1 MDSEDKS
8 EGEVSMSKDSAKTY
22 QVVKTDAE
30 WRAMLTAE
38 QFRVLRQHG
47 TERPFQNAYNAN
59 KETGIYQ
66 CAGCAL
72 PLFSSEH
79 KYDSRTGWPS
89 FWRPISESALGKQ
102 TDRNLLF
109 QTRTEVHCSRCGGH
123 QGHVFDDG
131 PPPTGL
137 RYCINSAALVFVPA
151 KAKA

>member
-1 MDSEDKS
+1 
-8 EGEVSMSKDSAKTY
+8 MSKESGKTY
-22 QVVKTDAE
+22 EVVKTDDE
-30 WRAMLTAE
+30 WKAMLTPE

-59 KETGIYQ
+59 KDAGTYQ
-66 CAGCAL
+66 CAGCRLA
-72 PLFSSEH
+72 LFSSEH

-89 FWRPISESALGKQ
+89 FWKPISESALGTK
-102 TDRNLLF
+102 TDRTLLL

-137 RYCINSAALVFVPA
+137 RYCINSAALTFVPGKEA
-151 KAKA
+151 KA

>member
-1 MDSEDKS
+1 
-8 EGEVSMSKDSAKTY
+8 MSKESGKTY
-22 QVVKTDAE
+22 EVVKTDDE
-30 WRAMLTAE
+30 WKAILAPE

-59 KETGIYQ
+59 KDAGVYQ
-66 CAGCAL
+66 CVGCRLA
-72 PLFSSEH
+72 LFSSEH

-89 FWRPISESALGKQ
+89 FWKPISESALGTK
-102 TDRNLLF
+102 TDRTLLL

-137 RYCINSAALVFVPA
+137 RYCINSAALTFVPG
-151 KAKA
+151 KAS